1 VSDKYLIFKQLLIEK
16 CSGICR
22 LNNMIKHYYQ
32 LQRFKNTMSK
42 LAILGGSPVRD
53 TKTNPWPK
61 WPVWDQNE
69 EKALIETLKSGIW
82 SYNGPK
88 ETEFN
93 KRFAE
98 YTGVKYAIS
107 AANGT
112 VTLQMALEACGIGV
126 GDEVILPG
134 LTWQATAA
142 TVLDVN
148 ATPVLVDVCED
159 TWCID
164 PKDAEKAI
172 TPRTKA
178 IIPVHLYGSFA
189 DMDEIMRIAKK
200 HSLYVIEDC
209 AHKHGGEWNGKKAGS
224 IGDIGSF
231 SYQLSKHLS
240 AGEGGSLTTNN
251 FILYERLDALRNC
264 GRRPEPESSL
274 KADKGEGV
282 YFDQGN
288 FLQSGNYR
296 ITEFQAAIL
305 IEGLKRL
312 PEQNRVRDEN
322 GIYLN
327 SLLKDI
333 PGINPMKRDKR
344 ETKEAYFNFA
354 FRYHKDDFKN
364 LPASKFRSALTAEL
378 GIEVAASYSPLNK
391 CSLYAPLTKPARHKL
406 NEEYWAAIDP
416 ARFELPVCD
425 RIHFEESACIHHKIL
440 MGSKADMDMVAS
452 AIKKVYDNA
461 EYLTSMSND

>member
-1 VSDKYLIFKQLLIEK
+1 MTMLAK
-16 CSGICR
+16 SGGIPIR
-22 LNNMIKHYYQ
+22 D
-32 LQRFKNTMSK
+32 
-42 LAILGGSPVRD
+42 VR
-53 TKTNPWPK
+53 NQPWPQ
-61 WPVWDQNE
+61 WPVWDEKE
-69 EKALIETLKSGIW
+69 EKALLEVLQSGVW

-93 KRFAE
+93 KNFAE

-112 VTLQMALEACGIGV
+112 VTLQMALEACGIGI

-142 TVLDVN
+142 TILDVN

-164 PKDAEKAI
+164 PKAVEKAI
-172 TPRTKA
+172 TPKTKA
-178 IIPVHLYGSFA
+178 IIPVHLYGSFC
-189 DMDEIMRIAKK
+189 DMDEILRIAKK
-200 HSLYVIEDC
+200 NNLFVIEDC

-231 SYQLSKHLS
+231 SFQLSKHLT
-240 AGEGGSLTTNN
+240 AGEGGVVTTNN
-251 FILYERLDALRNC
+251 PELAEKLDALRNC
-264 GRRPEPESSL
+264 GRRPFALGNEV
-274 KADKGEGV
+274 DKGAGV
-282 YFDQGN
+282 YVDQGN

-322 GIYLN
+322 AIYLN
-327 SLLKDI
+327 SLLSRI
-333 PGINPMKRDKR
+333 PGVQPVKRDAR

-354 FRYHKDDFKN
+354 FRYFKHEFKG
-364 LPASKFRSALTAEL
+364 LPVTRFREALTAEI
-378 GIEVAASYSPLNK
+378 GIQVTASYEPLNK
-391 CSLYAPLTKPARHKL
+391 CSLYVPLTKPARHKL
-406 NEEYWAAIDP
+406 NDEYWKKIDP
-416 ARFELPVCD
+416 KRFDLPVCD
-425 RIHFEESACIHHKIL
+425 RIHFEESVCVHHKVL
-440 MGSKADMDMVAS
+440 MGTREDMEMIAA
-452 AIKKVYDNA
+452 AIRKIYDNTEEA
-461 EYLTSMSND
+461 IG

>member
-1 VSDKYLIFKQLLIEK
+1 
-16 CSGICR
+16 
-22 LNNMIKHYYQ
+22 M
-32 LQRFKNTMSK
+32 TK
-42 LAILGGSPVRD
+42 LAILGGSPARD

-61 WPVWDQNE
+61 WPVWDE
-69 EKALIETLKSGIW
+69 KDEKALVEVLNSGVW

-98 YTGVKYAIS
+98 YTGTKYAVA

-112 VTLQMALEACGIGV
+112 VTLQMALEACGIGI
-126 GDEVILPG
+126 GHEVILPG

-142 TVLDVN
+142 TILDVN
-148 ATPVLVDVCED
+148 ATPILVDVCED

-164 PKDAEKAI
+164 PQEIEKAI

-178 IIPVHLYGSFA
+178 IIAVHLYGSFS
-189 DMDEIMRIAKK
+189 DMDEIMRIAKA
-200 HSLYVIEDC
+200 HNLWVIEDC

-231 SYQLSKHLS
+231 SYQLSKHLT
-240 AGEGGSLTTNN
+240 AGEGGSVTTNN
-251 FILYERLDALRNC
+251 FGLYEKLDALRNC
-264 GRRPEPESSL
+264 GRRPEPESAAG
-274 KADKGEGV
+274 ADKGEGV
-282 YFDQGN
+282 YFDAGN

-305 IEGLKRL
+305 LEGLKRL
-312 PEQNRVRDEN
+312 PEQNAVRDAN
-322 GIYLN
+322 AIYLN
-327 SLLKDI
+327 SLLADI
-333 PGINPMKRDKR
+333 PGVMPMKRDKR
-344 ETKEAYFNFA
+344 ETREAYFNFA
-354 FRYHKDDFKN
+354 FRYNQAEFKG
-364 LPASKFRSALTAEL
+364 LPVQKFRTALTAEL
-378 GIEVAASYSPLNK
+378 GIDVAASYIPLNK

-406 NEEYWAAIDP
+406 TDEYWAAIDP

-425 RIHFEESACIHHKIL
+425 KIHFEASACIHHKIL
-440 MGSKADMDMVAS
+440 MGTKADMELVAA

-461 EYLTSMSND
+461 EWL